1 MTSINKNEYSIGA
14 SGVFTIFITIGTL
27 LWYDV
32 TRLPQ
37 EYGWTKTFFF
47 IGLALFIALIGGDT
61 KRVVELLV
69 HILNVNNSGKD
80 DLEKALLIRNN
91 LDLCSAVF
99 QQVFTD
105 VRKTINGQL
114 TWKRFWENQKSL
126 YYKVL
131 NGKITLD
138 KGIWLFLYMVYLIF
152 IQTNYYDIPLPYNI
166 IITVFFIM
174 GLQMLSDDEAG
185 MGQIIA
191 SMYKDATKTKE
202 ADDEETQKLINSIID
217 SIRILCI
224 KFEGISK
231 DIESTTGQPIRALL
245 YPAMYNKEK
254 GTSTA

>member
-1 MTSINKNEYSIGA
+1 MTSINKNEYTIGA

-32 TRLPQ
+32 VSVPP
-37 EYGWTKTFFF
+37 EYGWIKTFFF
-47 IGLALFIALIGGDT
+47 IALALFIALIGGDN
-61 KRVVELLV
+61 KRVVELLI
-69 HILNVNNSGKD
+69 HILNVNNSSKNE
-80 DLEKALLIRNN
+80 LEKALLIRNN
-91 LDLCSAVF
+91 LDLCSDVF

-105 VRKTINGQL
+105 VRKVVNGGL

-126 YYKVL
+126 YYKIL

-152 IQTNYYDIPLPYNI
+152 IQTNYYDVPLPYNV

-191 SMYKDATKTKE
+191 NMYKDATKTKD
-202 ADDEETQKLINSIID
+202 ASDDETQKLINSIID

-231 DIESTTGQPIRALL
+231 DIESNTGEPIKALL
-245 YPAMYNKEK
+245 YPAMFKKEAE
-254 GTSTA
+254 SAA